1 MKVGGVTGFI
11 REMKRKAKLKRDR
24 AAARQRLQ
32 ELWPGGV
39 TGFLKEFEADR
50 GKFPRLGKFWL
61 LMARLGVRETP
72 GGLML
77 TGCAGEAY
85 DRMTDEERRIV
96 FLEMTRWR
104 YHFESRLREYAD
116 ESETTWPDATFLE
129 LRREWPFGKVPGK
142 LSPEGRG
149 SWMGSSSYPH
159 HQ

>member
-1 MKVGGVTGFI
+1 MLFGAVTGFI
-11 REMKRKAKLKRDR
+11 REVKRKAKLRRDR

-50 GKFPRLGKFWL
+50 GKSRLGKFWL
-61 LMARLGVRETP
+61 LMARLGVRATP
-72 GGLML
+72 GDLML
-77 TGCAGEAY
+77 TGCAGWAY
-85 DRMTDEERRIV
+85 DRMTDEEKRVV

-129 LRREWPFGKVPGK
+129 LRREWPFGKVAEPRGK
-142 LSPEGRG
+142 RRQGFGWLSTPSVKGT
-149 SWMGSSSYPH
+149 
-159 HQ
+159 